1 MGGGE
6 SLNLIPRLQ
15 KIANKNVNF
24 SMGSGFGGIK
34 QVFGTGGTING
45 TTSYLCGIPLN
56 LPIRIN
62 TFESNKY
69 FLSSATCIGDILHN
83 LGYKQAY
90 FGSQD
95 AKFAGTEN
103 FLESHKIEVLDSKY
117 FESKGLL
124 PKKLPPSIKGAWDAK
139 DSVIFSFAKD
149 YLNAT
154 NEPFALYISTLDTHG
169 PQGFIDKE
177 QCPNLDNS
185 YENAYLCTDKI
196 VSDFVD
202 YLQQS
207 RFRDNTTIIILGDH
221 LSAAHF
227 IKAPIISRSV
237 YNAFINAKWTKNPSR
252 KLIKRRVISH
262 FDIAPLILDSLGI
275 RPESFGLGRNPLY
288 GKTLIESA
296 YNIDNF
302 NDELKLRSKVY
313 DSLWD
318 AK

>member
-1 MGGGE
+1 M
-6 SLNLIPRLQ
+6 
-15 KIANKNVNF
+15 
-24 SMGSGFGGIK
+24 
-34 QVFGTGGTING
+34 
-45 TTSYLCGIPLN
+45 CGIPLN
-56 LPIRIN
+56 LPMN
-62 TFESNKY
+62 WNEFGKNKY

-124 PKKLPPSIKGAWDAK
+124 PKKLPPSIKGAWGAK

-169 PQGFIDKE
+169 PQGFVDKE

-221 LSAAHF
+221 LSTAHF
-227 IKAPIISRSV
+227 IQTRARRTIF
-237 YNAFINAKWTKNPSR
+237 NAFINAKWTKTPTH
-252 KLIKRRVISH
+252 KLIKGRVMSH
-262 FDIAPLILDSLGI
+262 FDITPLILDSIGI
-275 RPESFGLGRNPLY
+275 RVDSFGFGRNPLY
-288 GKTLIESA
+288 QRTLLEREFTSA
-296 YNIDNF
+296 DNSHDEF
-302 NDELKLRSKVY
+302 NASLKLRNKVY
-313 DSLWD
+313 DSFWEV
-318 AK
+318 K